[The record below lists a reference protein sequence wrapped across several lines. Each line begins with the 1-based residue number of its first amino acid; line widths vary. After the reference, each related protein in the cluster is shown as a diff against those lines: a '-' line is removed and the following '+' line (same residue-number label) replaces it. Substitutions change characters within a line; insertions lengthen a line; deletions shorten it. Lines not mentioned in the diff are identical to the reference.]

1 MSDKDKDQGKAAALK
16 ETVYKI
22 WIEPWKQVAED
33 LEESQLGK
41 KSKEVLAKTWHDSAE
56 ISTASAEK
64 PSQQLKRVVS
74 LNRAAPEIVSS
85 GSRDGWVDPAA
96 SSGTPDVSATAPDS
110 RLEKVTSSAVDSLGR
125 SPPPS
130 EEAAKKHELTTKQP
144 ELAGEAA
151 RKSVTK
157 AADVLDSIF
166 STLGD
171 KDDSDSDGE
180 VTIASRRYSAKKAR
194 ETAQQLIQQARQV
207 KADAKRTSLA
217 PVATHGLQSPESRR
231 GSTLPYTWQY
241 SSPPKD
247 GGVPR
252 RSLFGWDGSD
262 GKDTP
267 RSSQANMG
275 LPPLPAAGTWTRSLI
290 VALCITSLLVYF
302 SGYIH
307 GWGADSQLLDSA
319 FREDSG
325 VELGGFTSNSSTTN
339 TSTAP
344 AEESAADGAVHDEQE
359 VSDSVSK
366 PGVAG
371 SHDAREHGRG
381 KARHHKPAKSE
392 PLSEE
397 QVAAIAE
404 AMNRSTHQLSNA
416 GVEILTAAK
425 SMVNTTQK
433 LLKPVAEAVAN
444 TSAGVVENVL
454 AGVQHLGGNATDGG
468 DKGSP
473 QKAADDGPLQDQ
485 NNTTA
490 GAPVPMMQGV
500 GKAITAVGK
509 AVGDMA
515 NKTVEMVKGVVPGLE
530 TKEPKAADG
539 EAVED
544 KPANER
550 TNTSAGE
557 SIVNRTVELAK
568 KAIQPMG
575 TVVSK
580 AVNSSLKG
588 IQNLVGVDAN
598 FTGSKPAQTLVD
610 AAVNGVNATKQAA
623 EKTMEMLDAL
633 ANQTVQSVKGLLKAD
648 STKKHAAANET
659 SPT

>member
-1 MSDKDKDQGKAAALK
+1 MRGLTLAFPDLAVSSS
-16 ETVYKI
+16 
-22 WIEPWKQVAED
+22 IEN
-33 LEESQLGK
+33 LLSL
-41 KSKEVLAKTWHDSAE
+41 
-56 ISTASAEK
+56 
-64 PSQQLKRVVS
+64 RVCYD
-74 LNRAAPEIVSS
+74 AEIVSS

-217 PVATHGLQSPESRR
+217 PVATHGLQSPESREKVGR
-231 GSTLPYTWQY
+231 VG
-241 SSPPKD
+241 
-247 GGVPR
+247 R
-252 RSLFGWDGSD
+252 LF
-262 GKDTP
+262 T
-267 RSSQANMG
+267 A
-275 LPPLPAAGTWTRSLI
+275 
-290 VALCITSLLVYF
+290 
-302 SGYIH
+302 
-307 GWGADSQLLDSA
+307 
-319 FREDSG
+319 DSG